1 MIKLYSSIY
10 TARMTNADTTHKP
23 HCHWH
28 WSLFW
33 AVYGGCCRFLPS
45 RRPALQTR
53 AAYTVRPFF
62 HLQASSHTIQLHC
75 ICIKPQRPLHQFLK
89 LFICCLKL
97 IIQHL
102 KDAFS

>member
-1 MIKLYSSIY
+1 MIKLYSS

-23 HCHWH
+23 HCHCHWH

-33 AVYGGCCRFLPS
+33 AVYGGCFRFLPS

-62 HLQASSHTIQLHC
+62 QLQAS
-75 ICIKPQRPLHQFLK
+75 
-89 LFICCLKL
+89 
-97 IIQHL
+97 
-102 KDAFS
+102 